1 MRQIDNDKIS
11 NILGLISFE
20 VQNCP
25 RLSPLM
31 VSDLMRLYS
40 FKSGSLLM
48 FSLEQCMVCV
58 GSSSGK
64 IQLDESDMVPNVFSW

>member
-1 MRQIDNDKIS
+1 MAIVRQIRNDKIR

-31 VSDLMRLYS
+31 VSDLMRL
-40 FKSGSLLM
+40 KSIP
-48 FSLEQCMVCV
+48 FQV
-58 GSSSGK
+58 SG
-64 IQLDESDMVPNVFSW
+64 LCSCSH

>member
-40 FKSGSLLM
+40 FKSAVFAHILIRTVHGLCWELLRED
-48 FSLEQCMVCV
+48 SA
-58 GSSSGK
+58 G
-64 IQLDESDMVPNVFSW
+64 

>member
-1 MRQIDNDKIS
+1 MAIVRQIENDKIR

-40 FKSGSLLM
+40 LKSA
-48 FSLEQCMVCV
+48 
-58 GSSSGK
+58 
-64 IQLDESDMVPNVFSW
+64 VFAHVLIRAVRGLSCELPREDSAG